1 MLCCVVSLWS
11 PLKENFSKDVHDF
24 FKILELL
31 CGHLFVS
38 LCWRPGHFYGES
50 KMSQFYLDYPL
61 TLVRWNN
68 EVEIAVLTFKS
79 NTQNLQNIFPI
90 ALRTVMISNLKLY
103 ATSLE
108 DWFYHY
114 HLFLACIGDCFCAPN
129 PVISNHSCP
138 TYDLLFT
145 PVRGGFWSVYYLE
158 TWSISFFFFLLVL
171 LLLLILTAWN

>member
-11 PLKENFSKDVHDF
+11 PLKKNFSKDVHDF
-24 FKILELL
+24 LKILELL

-68 EVEIAVLTFKS
+68 EVEIAVLTLKS

-90 ALRTVMISNLKLY
+90 ALRTVMSSNLKLY

-108 DWFYHY
+108 DWFYYY
-114 HLFLACIGDCFCAPN
+114 HLFLACTGDCFCSSN

-138 TYDLLFT
+138 TSLYPSPSRVLEGLLF
-145 PVRGGFWSVYYLE
+145 GYMEY
-158 TWSISFFFFLLVL
+158 FLLLVIIIIIINFNSMKL
-171 LLLLILTAWN
+171 NSMK